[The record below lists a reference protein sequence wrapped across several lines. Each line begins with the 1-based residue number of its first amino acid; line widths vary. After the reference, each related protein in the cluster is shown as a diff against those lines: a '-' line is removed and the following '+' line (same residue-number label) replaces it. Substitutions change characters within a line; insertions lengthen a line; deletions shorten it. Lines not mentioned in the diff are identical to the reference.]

1 MINPFLMK
9 EKKTLYMAGLGF
21 QHLIATSAA
30 ALTFIDCHNSPLV
43 YTVTNMVGLSE

>member
-1 MINPFLMK
+1 
-9 EKKTLYMAGLGF
+9 MAGLGF